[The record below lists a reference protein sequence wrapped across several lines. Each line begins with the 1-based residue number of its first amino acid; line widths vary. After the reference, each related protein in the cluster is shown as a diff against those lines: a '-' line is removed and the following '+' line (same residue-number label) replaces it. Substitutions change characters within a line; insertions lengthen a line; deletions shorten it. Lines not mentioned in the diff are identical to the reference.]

1 LTHQI
6 NLYIELLR
14 KSINLIILIILPS
27 INLYVKF
34 FPNYIIAFNLI
45 LTICNLFVTI
55 LFTTFKK
62 PYFRK
67 F

>member
-45 LTICNLFVTI
+45 
-55 LFTTFKK
+55 
-62 PYFRK
+62 
-67 F
+67 